1 MEGERGGWIVE
12 KPLLLLLLVF
22 LEVDCLL
29 GVVASL
35 ALAFDDGFD
44 LDLAGMI
51 SVALV
56 LLALLMLLL
65 DRARLRL
72 LFLVAV
78 AADDDIA
85 NAVVGCAFF
94 TPSSVSAPTSNADVC
109 VCVVGTATSEDPS
122 APSVCTFFFESFFF
136 FLFDFFFCLVA
147 LLSTAFAAVASG
159 LVSAA
164 AIMVQE

>member
-29 GVVASL
+29 VVVASL

-44 LDLAGMI
+44 LAGMI
-51 SVALV
+51 SVALA
-56 LLALLMLLL
+56 LALLRLLL

-72 LFLVAV
+72 LFLEAV
-78 AADDDIA
+78 VADDDVA

-94 TPSSVSAPTSNADVC
+94 TSSVSAPTSNADVC

-122 APSVCTFFFESFFF
+122 TPSVCTFFFESFFF